1 MKKLL
6 FGLLFWLA
14 GNSVFAFQAT
24 SDSVSTLLRTKL
36 EVGSPM
42 EKPRISGYE
51 LESGDLIHK
60 FYADR
65 NFKTVWSENGILLE
79 LAYEMRFE
87 ILQSKFD
94 GLLPEDYH
102 MTLIDAYFK
111 TFETNKS
118 VSKENDRADL
128 VNLELLL
135 TNAFFALSED
145 LELGKI
151 DPATLK
157 GDWEIQRKGAQGNYM
172 ELLKESVSRQQIRQN
187 LERLYPKFTIYKK
200 GREVLRA
207 MDERAKTDTLD
218 WKVVKLERSIKVGDS
233 HAAVATLRE
242 RLSFWGYAG
251 QHTVVD
257 LQTYDSAMFLG
268 VKAFQSRNGME
279 PDGIIGKNTA
289 IGLSASPALLMD
301 KAAVNLERLR
311 WLPDTVRNLELIL
324 INIANYQL
332 DYVDKLDTL
341 FSARVI
347 VGKRYHESPVFTAPM
362 SYIVFSP
369 YWNIPPSIIKSEIMP
384 AVRKNPS
391 YLRQKNMEVV
401 NFSGKQMDPGSVNWS
416 GKSFPYMIRQKP
428 GAGNSLGLVKFM
440 FPNAH
445 NVYLHDTPSRT
456 LFDKEDRAMSHGCIR
471 VQNPAKLAEILLRT
485 DPSWTSAKIDQAM
498 HQNSEVI
505 VNLSRKIPVAL
516 LYLTFWADS
525 KGQAHFRQ
533 DIYDRDDEVL
543 ALLRK

>member
-401 NFSGKQMDPGSVNWS
+401 NFSGKQMDPSSVNWS

>member
-14 GNSVFAFQAT
+14 GNSVFAFQVT

-94 GLLPEDYH
+94 GLVPEDYH

-401 NFSGKQMDPGSVNWS
+401 NFSGKQMDPSSVNWS

>member
-94 GLLPEDYH
+94 GLVPEDYH

-401 NFSGKQMDPGSVNWS
+401 NFSGKQMDPSSVNWS